1 MINWLSTFL
10 LSSLLQI
17 SEQEAHDFI
26 RNLPPP
32 TEVEAA
38 AFIGNPTSIEKQEE
52 NLERKCTMNVSPLP
66 ADSSQ
71 LFVFISFS
79 VPLETWKE
87 HSYFLKK
94 LGGTFVLRGLP
105 DNSFEMLSQKLLEL
119 RQAGIDAPVIL
130 DPPLFE
136 AHEITM
142 VPSIVLLDKEDSDKV
157 AGNIK
162 IFSALSIFSENGVT
176 KKAAKELLNRLEM
189 K

>member
-1 MINWLSTFL
+1 MMNWLSTL
-10 LSSLLQI
+10 LLFSSPQI
-17 SEQEAHDFI
+17 SEQEAQDFI
-26 RNLPPP
+26 QNLAPP
-32 TEVEAA
+32 TVMEAQ
-38 AFIGNPTSIEKQEE
+38 AFIENPTSMEDQKENQEK
-52 NLERKCTMNVSPLP
+52 KCTMNVSPL
-66 ADSSQ
+66 SSPSPQ

-79 VPLETWKE
+79 VPLETWKD

-105 DNSFEMLSQKLLEL
+105 NNSFETLSQKLLEL
-119 RQAGIDAPVIL
+119 RQDGIDALVTL

-142 VPSIVLLDKEDSDKV
+142 VPSIVLLDKENSDKV

-162 IFSALSIFSENGVT
+162 ISSALSLFSEKGVT
-176 KKAAKELLNRLEM
+176 KKVAKELLNQLEM